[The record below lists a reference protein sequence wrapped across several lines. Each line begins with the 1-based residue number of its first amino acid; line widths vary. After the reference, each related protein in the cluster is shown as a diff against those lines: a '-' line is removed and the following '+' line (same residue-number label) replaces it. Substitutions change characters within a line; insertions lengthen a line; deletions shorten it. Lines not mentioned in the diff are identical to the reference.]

1 MTKKEISKLIRQ
13 NLKNNPLLDET
24 SGLEAIEKIG
34 GIADSYN
41 IDWALVGGFAMYLY
55 GSPRLTKDIDIIASK
70 HLPLDASGKLQ
81 SGGERYIIE
90 VEKRNV
96 DIDWIVRSDDAKR
109 FYQAALKDA
118 VEISE
123 GLPIIT
129 PEWLVILKYIA
140 GRFKDQDDAIYLL
153 RQKGLVSRKLI
164 KEIIIKM
171 AGKDAWVSSSAGYF
185 RLFDLADG
193 VSRPDGDENESYR
206 KL

>member
-1 MTKKEISKLIRQ
+1 MTSKEISDLIRE
-13 NLKNNPLLDET
+13 NLKKNPLLDEVT
-24 SGLEAIEKIG
+24 GLEAIEKIG
-34 GIADSYN
+34 EIASNYQVN
-41 IDWALVGGFAMYLY
+41 WALVGGFAMYLY

-70 HLPLDASGKLQ
+70 YLPLNAVGKLQ
-81 SGGERYIIE
+81 SGGERYVVE
-90 VEKRNV
+90 VEKRSV

-109 FYQAALKDA
+109 FYREALKDA
-118 VEISE
+118 VTTTE
-123 GLPIIT
+123 GLPIIS

-153 RQKGLVSRKLI
+153 RQKGLVDRKLI
-164 KEIIIKM
+164 KEIIVRI

-193 VSRPDGDENESYR
+193 TSRPDGDENESYR